1 MKTSII
7 FLGLVALTLTTSN
20 ATNTCKSQDLNLQEL
35 STITDTNNQQE
46 SQSVFLNKSYSHRI
60 IEIDM
65 SETVIF
71 DPSTVVNT
79 TYKKSIEDII
89 AENKLI
95 TESNED
101 IFTPLFIETST
112 EDKIEEQNQIIESTI
127 SNEVVPLDFEK
138 INRTSNC
145 SQINNN
151 AIKTSDIKL

>member
-20 ATNTCKSQDLNLQEL
+20 ATNTFKSQDINLQEL
-35 STITDTNNQQE
+35 TTITVANNQQE
-46 SQSVFLNKSYSHRI
+46 SQSAFLNKSYSNRI
-60 IEIDM
+60 IEINR

-101 IFTPLFIETST
+101 ISTPLYIETTT

-127 SNEVVPLDFEK
+127 SNEVYPLDFEV
-138 INRTSNC
+138 INSK
-145 SQINNN
+145 QAINTYEFRSKD
-151 AIKTSDIKL
+151 ALKS

>member
-7 FLGLVALTLTTSN
+7 FLGLVALTVTTSN
-20 ATNTCKSQDLNLQEL
+20 ATSTFKSQDLNVQEL
-35 STITDTNNQQE
+35 TTITVANNQQE
-46 SQSVFLNKSYSHRI
+46 SQSAFLNKSYSNRI

-79 TYKKSIEDII
+79 TCKKSIEDII

-127 SNEVVPLDFEK
+127 TNEVVPLDFEK

-145 SQINNN
+145 SQLNSN
-151 AIKTSDIKL
+151 AAKISDIKL